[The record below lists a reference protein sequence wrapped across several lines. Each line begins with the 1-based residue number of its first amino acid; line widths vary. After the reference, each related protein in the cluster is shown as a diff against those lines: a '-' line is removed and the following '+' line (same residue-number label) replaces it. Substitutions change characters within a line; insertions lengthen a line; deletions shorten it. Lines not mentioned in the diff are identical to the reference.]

1 MKRSGFLLALAL
13 LPALSLAA
21 QPARITMPDL
31 SKLAEKAKESVV
43 ISLDKEMLKS
53 AGGFMGG
60 GKGVSDAEFQ
70 ELVKDLEAIQVRVFE
85 FEKPGMYSMADIEPV
100 LKQVRAQGW
109 KNIMSM
115 RDGDERVEMW
125 MRDGS
130 ADGGMVF
137 VASEDDELVLINIA
151 GKVNLEMLGALQG
164 RMGIPNIPG
173 MSSSHQPAAAQ
184 PARPAA
190 PATPASPA
198 APARP
203 AAPAAAPAP
212 AAPPAP
218 AATPR

>member
-1 MKRSGFLLALAL
+1 MKHARYLAALAL

-21 QPARITMPDL
+21 AQPARITIPDL

-60 GKGVSDAEFQ
+60 GGRGVSDAEFQ
-70 ELVKDLEAIQVRVFE
+70 ALVENLDAIQVRVFE
-85 FEKPGMYSMADIEPV
+85 FDKPGMYSMADIEPV

-115 RDGDERVEMW
+115 RDEDDRVEMW

-151 GKVNLEMLGALQG
+151 GKVDLEMLGKLQG

-173 MSSSHQPAAAQ
+173 MSPHQPA
-184 PARPAA
+184 
-190 PATPASPA
+190 A

-203 AAPAAAPAP
+203 AAPAAPAAPPRPAAPAASPAP
-212 AAPPAP
+212 AAPAARPSPAP
-218 AATPR
+218 AN